1 MPLYKDISHMTDDE
15 IANQSLID
23 CYLTDQISE
32 HQWQQHLA
40 ETPGLHRAWMHRVY
54 GPYGPSRPVGKSPA
68 LSAPYGSARERRRN
82 LRETIV
88 ARGLLGIT
96 IAFGI
101 GSLFAEH
108 PRVVVLAACASFVSF
123 IAVCFVAGN
132 RQYRKEGSIPRRGE
146 AR

>member
-32 HQWQQHLA
+32 PQWQQHLA

-68 LSAPYGSARERRRN
+68 LSAPYGSVQPCDPNDLRPIWEQGLAPPPGVLPSARERRRN
-82 LRETIV
+82 LRETII
-88 ARGLLGIT
+88 ARGLLGLT

-101 GSLFAEH
+101 GSLFA
-108 PRVVVLAACASFVSF
+108 
-123 IAVCFVAGN
+123 
-132 RQYRKEGSIPRRGE
+132 
-146 AR
+146 

>member
-1 MPLYKDISHMTDDE
+1 MSPLPT
-15 IANQSLID
+15 NQSLID
-23 CYLTDQISE
+23 CYLSDQISE
-32 HQWQQHLA
+32 PQWQQHLA
-40 ETPGLHRAWMHRVY
+40 ETPGLHEAWMAYNVRPLSW
-54 GPYGPSRPVGKSPA
+54 GRPVGKSPA
-68 LSAPYGSARERRRN
+68 LSAPYGSALRERRRN

-96 IAFGI
+96 LAFGI

-108 PRVVVLAACASFVSF
+108 PRIVVLAACASFVSF

-132 RQYRKEGSIPRRGE
+132 RQYRKEGSIPRRGD